1 MFPCLSLY
9 IYVCSTYDDN
19 GGDDGI
25 YNTDGRLNIDN
36 ADDDDDDDDDDDYFD
51 DDDPESIDL
60 SAAGPDLLRHC
71 SWC

>member
-1 MFPCLSLY
+1 MFPCPSLY
-9 IYVCSTYDDN
+9 IYACSTYDDN

-25 YNTDGRLNIDN
+25 YNADGRLNIDN
-36 ADDDDDDDDDDDYFD
+36 ADDDDDYFD
-51 DDDPESIDL
+51 DDDPQSIGL